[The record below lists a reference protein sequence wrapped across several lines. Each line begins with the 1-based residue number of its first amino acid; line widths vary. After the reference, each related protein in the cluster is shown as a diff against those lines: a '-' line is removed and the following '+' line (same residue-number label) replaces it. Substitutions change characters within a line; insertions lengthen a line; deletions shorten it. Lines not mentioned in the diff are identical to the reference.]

1 MTYTA
6 AGQLYYAIT
15 KTPSASGEYDYSWTW
30 YDGAGSRVM
39 AVQGHGDAPT
49 PQDPHDYW
57 SRRVYFL
64 EDGPNVALQLG
75 PDGVLERHVT
85 AGLDAPVAVRRYSD
99 AGPLLGTWTLV
110 SDRQGSTLGALD
122 SLGAQI
128 AAAQAVSRNP
138 FGAVE
143 GVAPAGSEAP
153 VSGYTG
159 AAQSVSNGGGM
170 VYLRNRWYDPQSG
183 RFLTQ
188 DPIGLAGGVN
198 LYAYAGNDPISFSD
212 PFGLNPCGTSK
223 SWVECGLQAAA
234 NWGARRGGVVG
245 NAVLNAAAAADVLA
259 EGSGVNFA
267 AAAGDDIGS
276 GHVARGVAHAALL
289 IGGAKVIGA
298 ALGKLTGAAEGT
310 FVGRGIGS
318 MGRGSARLSN
328 DEIVQAV
335 SDAGATA
342 KPHPTRGGEGVA
354 IEFPDG
360 TNADIR
366 VETHP
371 LTRGGQPQLHG
382 NVEIWRTDGTHTN
395 DHILP

>member
-1 MTYTA
+1 MRA
-6 AGQLYYAIT
+6 NPKAPACLPVARDRDEGQLYYAIT

-64 EDGPNVALQLG
+64 EDGPNVQLQLG

-143 GVAPAGSEAP
+143 GLAPAGSDAP

-198 LYAYAGNDPISFSD
+198 LYAYAGNDPIAFSD
-212 PFGLNPCGTSK
+212 PFGLQGCRIPPTEPCPILEAKVRIEVTPQIKEAAGPLK
-223 SWVECGLQAAA
+223 VGLALGPTVAVSGLIHVSSDGVRVSNVA
-234 NWGARRGGVVG
+234 VSGGLKAEATVKAGGV
-245 NAVLNAAAAADVLA
+245 
-259 EGSGVNFA
+259 EF
-267 AAAGDDIGS
+267 
-276 GHVARGVAHAALL
+276 
-289 IGGAKVIGA
+289 GGATSCEASSDATESGCGGQVIA
-298 ALGKLTGAAEGT
+298 
-310 FVGRGIGS
+310 
-318 MGRGSARLSN
+318 GRGS
-328 DEIVQAV
+328 V
-335 SDAGATA
+335 S
-342 KPHPTRGGEGVA
+342 GGTDGHSTEGSVGPVSVA
-354 IEFPDG
+354 ISATFHAVNAFIVALPHVAEDLKHLLTPTNPYEFM
-360 TNADIR
+360 NSSIR
-366 VETHP
+366 P
-371 LTRGGQPQLHG
+371 
-382 NVEIWRTDGTHTN
+382 
-395 DHILP
+395 